1 VGLLNF
7 GIAIGSTV
15 SVIIVSVILV
25 GSNPICDTRL
35 AANQMSTACVDFIW
49 YTFLIGLPVLKLIS
63 LIIVIRHPIKG
74 ERLVQLYQ
82 KQGEHHQ
89 IIDDGGGGGG
99 DGSGSVEVTTVIA
112 KIVKD
117 PPPVIGGSDGG
128 GVSNASVSVT
138 L

>member
-89 IIDDGGGGGG
+89 VIDDGGG
-99 DGSGSVEVTTVIA
+99 DGSGSVEVPEVI
-112 KIVKD
+112 
-117 PPPVIGGSDGG
+117 
-128 GVSNASVSVT
+128 SVSVN
-138 L
+138 